1 MSTLAQL
8 LASLP
13 EEQRIILTAHYLRGK
28 SAAEIAETLGVPQKS
43 VENIIAIGKSELLKA
58 LLPK

>member
-13 EEQRIILTAHYLRGK
+13 EEERFILTAHYLRGM
-28 SAAEIAETLGVPQKS
+28 SSAEIASALGVPQKA
-43 VENIIAIGKSELLKA
+43 VETIIAVGKSKLLKV
-58 LLPK
+58 LGQ

>member
-8 LASLP
+8 LDSLP

-28 SAAEIAETLGVPQKS
+28 SAADIAGMLGVPQKS
-43 VENIIAIGKSELLKA
+43 VENIIAIGKAQLLKA
-58 LLPK
+58 LE

>member
-8 LASLP
+8 LSSLP

-28 SAAEIAETLGVPQKS
+28 SADEIAATLGVPTKA
-43 VENIIAIGKSELLKA
+43 VETVIELGKRELLKA
-58 LLPK
+58 LQ